1 MKIDDGNNLGFNVA
15 RLTILTT
22 QLQKMA
28 ADGVDTTGNQ
38 RATVQMQAELD
49 QIRAWVLREETKE
62 ALA

>member
-15 RLTILTT
+15 RLTILAT

-28 ADGVDTTGNQ
+28 ANGVDTTGIH

-49 QIRAWVLREETKE
+49 QVRAWVLRQETKQ